1 MAEKLKACPFCG
13 GEAKVYQSMAYGRTV
28 WKVMCGARVDCCLL
42 LNDFDT
48 REEAFNA
55 WNRRAS

>member
-1 MAEKLKACPFCG
+1 MERRKLKPCPFCG
-13 GEAKVYQSMAYGRTV
+13 GEAKFYTVDKYDRVV

-48 REEAFNA
+48 REEAINA
-55 WNRRAS
+55 WNERA